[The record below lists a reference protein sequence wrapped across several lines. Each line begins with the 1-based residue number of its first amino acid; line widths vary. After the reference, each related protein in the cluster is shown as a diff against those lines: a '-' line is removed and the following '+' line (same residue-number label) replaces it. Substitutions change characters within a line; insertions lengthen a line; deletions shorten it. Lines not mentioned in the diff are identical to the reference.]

1 MLGDHFGAG
10 EGSAV
15 QIAEIRS
22 SGKSLDRLTEIAQR
36 LLATLT
42 VADAL
47 TEKPELS
54 EMENIAL
61 DVLLAAGLDDVREL
75 IRQIEKLSAAEWG
88 REKEAHA

>member
-1 MLGDHFGAG
+1 MLGDHFETGG
-10 EGSAV
+10 GSGV

-22 SGKSLDRLTEIAQR
+22 SGKSLDRLTEIAHR
-36 LLATLT
+36 LSATLT

-47 TEKPELS
+47 TEKPQLT
-54 EMENIAL
+54 EMESIAL

-88 REKEAHA
+88 GEKEARA